1 MNVPLQ
7 ELGLKALSALQTSD
21 VDLEWIQKPRTLPD
35 FGQLQEVTS
44 AVVTSEVN
52 QPNWIDFGAAAVIVV
67 PDDPSWVLQT
77 SWLCNN

>member
-35 FGQLQEVTS
+35 FGQLQEVTL
-44 AVVTSEVN
+44 
-52 QPNWIDFGAAAVIVV
+52 PN
-67 PDDPSWVLQT
+67 
-77 SWLCNN
+77 